1 MPEVNET
8 DFAIVVFREDDG
20 WDADVLPVAVT
31 DDLKGFIR
39 VLRQQPSIAG
49 TIGLAGIDDYFFVA
63 VRVVGSQISVLLSD
77 IGAALDYPL
86 AEQVLDYLE
95 IPVPDEDDL
104 DQVLPVGDLSI
115 FADLGL
121 DEMDLAAICSR
132 LDFDSDDDPWDHV
145 EDAVESI
152 AVRLGFGPAME
163 RALDTALGALR
174 SPAAVAGEPV
184 TGYEATFEPA
194 MRAALAEAG
203 AAAAAGDVP
212 VGAVV
217 VDGAGTVLARGRNRR
232 EADGDPTAHA
242 ELIAIRAAARAVGR
256 WRLDGLTLVVTL
268 EPCTM
273 CAGAVTTA
281 RLSRLVFGAADPRAG
296 AVGSVWD
303 VVRDQRTSPVPEVI
317 GGPLAAE
324 CRAVLTRFFG
334 ERR

>member
-1 MPEVNET
+1 MPSQWALEKQPRRPPRRRYVRIVAMPEVSET

-39 VLRQQPSIAG
+39 VLRQQPSLAG

-63 VRVVGSQISVLLSD
+63 IRIVGNQVSVLLSD

-86 AEQVLDYLE
+86 AEQVLDHLE
-95 IPVPDEDDL
+95 IPVPDEEDL

-132 LDFDSDDDPWDHV
+132 LDFDSDDDPWDHI

-152 AVRLGFGPAME
+152 AARLGFGPAM
-163 RALDTALGALR
+163 
-174 SPAAVAGEPV
+174 
-184 TGYEATFEPA
+184 
-194 MRAALAEAG
+194 
-203 AAAAAGDVP
+203 

-217 VDGAGTVLARGRNRR
+217 IDGTGAVLARGRNRR
-232 EADGDPTAHA
+232 EADRDPTAHA
-242 ELIAIRAAARAVGR
+242 ELVAIRAAARAVGG

-273 CAGAVTTA
+273 CAGALTNA
-281 RLSRLVFGAADPRAG
+281 RLARLVFGAADPRAG
-296 AVGSVWD
+296 AVGSLWD
-303 VVRDQRTSPVPEVI
+303 VVRDQRLAPVPEVI
-317 GGPLAAE
+317 GGVLADD
-324 CRAVLTRFFG
+324 CLAVLTRFFA
-334 ERR
+334 ERRGHPSRRFARTSGR